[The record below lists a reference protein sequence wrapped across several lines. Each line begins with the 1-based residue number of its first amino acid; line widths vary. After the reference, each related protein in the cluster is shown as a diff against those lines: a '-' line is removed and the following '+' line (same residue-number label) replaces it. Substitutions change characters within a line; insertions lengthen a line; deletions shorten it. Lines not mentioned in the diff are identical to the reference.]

1 MDDTGKINRRPVG
14 SIDTDHYRDI
24 AHRLR
29 SATVRRWLVGL
40 IDILRWRRADASTG
54 PAAGKAQP

>member
-1 MDDTGKINRRPVG
+1 MDDPGKINRRPVG

-29 SATVRRWLVGL
+29 SAAVRRWLVGL
-40 IDILRWRRADASTG
+40 VEILRRRRADAPTG
-54 PAAGKAQP
+54 PAA